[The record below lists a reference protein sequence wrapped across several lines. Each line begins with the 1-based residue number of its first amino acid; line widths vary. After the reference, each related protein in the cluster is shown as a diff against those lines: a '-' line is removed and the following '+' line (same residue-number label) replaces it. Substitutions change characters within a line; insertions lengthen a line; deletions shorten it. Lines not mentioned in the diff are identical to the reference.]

1 MSRNFSGLFVID
13 WDAYFGAM
21 RTMRLHPLYE
31 ILALHLGPSGHA
43 LELGCGAGQG
53 AEFFLDRGWTVTA
66 IDLDPRAIDATNERL
81 LGRVGIDVLTA
92 DIAAIDFPSADAIT
106 AGFVLFLLSDGQFE
120 NVWSK
125 MGEALRPGGLL
136 LAQFLGP
143 NDDWASQGCTAHTDI
158 DIERLLAG
166 YTVLHH
172 ETVERDGKTAWG
184 ESKHWHVHHI
194 IAQTDHN

>member
-1 MSRNFSGLFVID
+1 MSRNSSGLFVID

-31 ILALHLGPSGHA
+31 NLALHLGPTGHA

-66 IDLDPRAIDATNERL
+66 IDLDPRAIAATQERIA
-81 LGRVGIDVLTA
+81 GRGAEIIEGDITKVSFPAADV
-92 DIAAIDFPSADAIT
+92 IT
-106 AGFVLFLLSDGQFE
+106 AGFVLFLLNPRSCEG
-120 NVWSK
+120 VWEK
-125 MGEALRPGGLL
+125 VRRALRPGGLL

-143 NDDWASQGCTAHTDI
+143 NDDWASQGCTAHTDS
-158 DIERLLAG
+158 DIERLIAG

-184 ESKHWHVHHI
+184 ESKHWHIHHI